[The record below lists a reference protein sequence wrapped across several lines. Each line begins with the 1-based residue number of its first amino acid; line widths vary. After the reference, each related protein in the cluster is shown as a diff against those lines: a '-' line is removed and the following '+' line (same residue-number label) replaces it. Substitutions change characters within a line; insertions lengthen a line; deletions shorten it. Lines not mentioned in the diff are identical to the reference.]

1 MNCQNGGTCYNGE
14 CFCLPKYG
22 GVLCEKGMLCM
33 HISLYIKGEENNNNV
48 LAEVELYYKHH
59 FEHYLSYL
67 FFYIH

>member
-33 HISLYIKGEENNNNV
+33 HISLYIKGENNNNV

-59 FEHYLSYL
+59 FEHHLSYL